1 MICSLVML
9 FFFFFLYKENQYLN
23 PTFPQEKKSTSN
35 YCNNRII
42 KKKKIKVPITW
53 FGSIKMLIILI
64 LKKKFKK
71 MLIILGL
78 E

>member
-9 FFFFFLYKENQYLN
+9 FFFLYKENQYLN

-42 KKKKIKVPITW
+42 KKKKKFKVPITW